1 MIAAGDLMTY
11 RQYSAGVVLAAVA
24 LLGIAGCGKPTG
36 QPAGQPTGT
45 PAVNSPPSP
54 AASTSVRAG
63 NGGASLVKGSDL
75 AEYTIWMPVPKGAP
89 AGGTWRDVMPGEDGR
104 VSVYY
109 VDNNDNG
116 YVRVDFL
123 DCRLPAVQ
131 AVKDKAAK
139 DQAGFDHCFRKPT
152 KTLKGYPM
160 ILPDDPDFAYR
171 TLVVNHVYVSV
182 SVYLPFDEKFKAA
195 DVEEFLGTLD
205 LDTLAR
211 L

>member
-24 LLGIAGCGKPTG
+24 LLGIAGCAE
-36 QPAGQPTGT
+36 PAGT
-45 PAVNSPPSP
+45 PAADNPPSS
-54 AASTSVRAG
+54 AAPTSAPAG
-63 NGGASLVKGSDL
+63 NGGGSLVKGSDL
-75 AEYTIWMPVPKGAP
+75 AEYTISMPAPKGAP
-89 AGGTWRDVMPGEDGR
+89 AGGTWRDIVPGDDGR
-104 VSVYY
+104 VSVHY
-109 VDNNDNG
+109 VDNNDTG

-139 DQAGFDHCFRKPT
+139 DRAGFDHCFRKPT

-171 TLVVNHVYVSV
+171 TLVVNHVHVSV
-182 SVYLPFDEKFKAA
+182 SVDRPFDEKFKAA

-205 LDTLAR
+205 LDALAR